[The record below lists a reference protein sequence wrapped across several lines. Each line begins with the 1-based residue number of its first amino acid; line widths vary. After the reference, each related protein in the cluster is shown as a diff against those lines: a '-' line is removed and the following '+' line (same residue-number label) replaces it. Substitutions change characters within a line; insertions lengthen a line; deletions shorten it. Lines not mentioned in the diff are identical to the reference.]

1 MLVGGGNGRCL
12 GGRKAAARPGIIIL
26 GGAVS
31 QKGTL
36 GGCCHLDLPLGELH
50 RDVVRIRWLKAF

>member
-1 MLVGGGNGRCL
+1 MS
-12 GGRKAAARPGIIIL
+12 GGRKAAARSGAIIL

-36 GGCCHLDLPLGELH
+36 GGCWHLDLPLGKLY
-50 RDVVRIRWLKAF
+50 RDVVRIRWLKAFGA